1 MANVGLIKVLR
12 HCGSHKG
19 CYNCPLGKAAGDC
32 MKILI
37 YAADALEAAEKRIAE
52 LEKRTTERNTAD
64 G

>member
-1 MANVGLIKVLR
+1 
-12 HCGSHKG
+12 
-19 CYNCPLGKAAGDC
+19 